1 MEFNNRTK
9 KVTRCGMLIGIA
21 IILQY
26 IEISIPIMP
35 SFIKLDFS
43 DLPELIGAL
52 AYGPLTGVLIA
63 LIKNIIHMAVSQSG
77 FVGELSNFL
86 LGATFAAV
94 AGYVFQKNPTKSGV
108 FKASALGALAMA
120 LISWPINYW
129 IIYPLYY
136 SVLGFPEVAILEMY
150 QLLMPSIK
158 SIGQALLVFNVPFTL
173 IKGII
178 NGVIMVLIYNR
189 IQFIFHEK

>member
-1 MEFNNRTK
+1 MEVNNRTK

-94 AGYVFQKNPTKSGV
+94 AGYVFQKNPTKLGV

>member
-1 MEFNNRTK
+1 MEVNNRTK

-43 DLPELIGAL
+43 DLPELIGAF
-52 AYGPLTGVLIA
+52 AYGPFTGVLIA

-86 LGATFAAV
+86 LD
-94 AGYVFQKNPTKSGV
+94 Y
-108 FKASALGALAMA
+108 
-120 LISWPINYW
+120 
-129 IIYPLYY
+129 
-136 SVLGFPEVAILEMY
+136 
-150 QLLMPSIK
+150 
-158 SIGQALLVFNVPFTL
+158 
-173 IKGII
+173 
-178 NGVIMVLIYNR
+178 
-189 IQFIFHEK
+189 

>member
-1 MEFNNRTK
+1 MEVNNRTK

-43 DLPELIGAL
+43 DLPELIGAF
-52 AYGPLTGVLIA
+52 AYGPFTGVLIA

-94 AGYVFQKNPTKSGV
+94 AGYVFQKNPTKSGIL
-108 FKASALGALAMA
+108 KASALGAVAMA

-136 SVLGFPEVAILEMY
+136 NVLGFPEVAILQMY
-150 QLLMPSIK
+150 QLLIPSIK
-158 SIGQALLVFNVPFTL
+158 SIGQALLIFNVPFTL
-173 IKGII
+173 IKGIL
-178 NGVIMVLIYNR
+178 NGVIMILIYNR

>member
-1 MEFNNRTK
+1 
-9 KVTRCGMLIGIA
+9 
-21 IILQY
+21 
-26 IEISIPIMP
+26 
-35 SFIKLDFS
+35 
-43 DLPELIGAL
+43 
-52 AYGPLTGVLIA
+52 
-63 LIKNIIHMAVSQSG
+63 
-77 FVGELSNFL
+77 
-86 LGATFAAV
+86 
-94 AGYVFQKNPTKSGV
+94 
-108 FKASALGALAMA
+108 MA